1 MQINKIKIKNKGN
14 INRKIRSKI
23 IKNIQITIKFNQML
37 ITKNRNKIIKS
48 IRKRKIKMVMLLL
61 IMKMEKKVNILRII
75 TMGKQRKKRIG
86 KTNSMMMKM
95 MIVQLIMKK
104 NQK

>member
-95 MIVQLIMKK
+95 MIV
-104 NQK
+104 

>member
-1 MQINKIKIKNKGN
+1 MQINKIKIKNKGH

-95 MIVQLIMKK
+95 MIV
-104 NQK
+104 